1 MRLELISRIMVPNE
15 LLKCRCQADV
25 AVGQVRHL
33 STTQDALLHP
43 LLALETAPR
52 SENSRPLLNILQ
64 KSRQSIGL
72 TRMTWL
78 ITPSCHPTGELTMQQ
93 LNTKTVPV
101 NLAAAIQIVSQ
112 VIRRRK
118 KHDESPTAAADGTK
132 PQPAMEATQRQ
143 PTFN

>member
-1 MRLELISRIMVPNE
+1 
-15 LLKCRCQADV
+15 
-25 AVGQVRHL
+25 
-33 STTQDALLHP
+33 
-43 LLALETAPR
+43 
-52 SENSRPLLNILQ
+52 
-64 KSRQSIGL
+64 
-72 TRMTWL
+72 
-78 ITPSCHPTGELTMQQ
+78 MQQ

-143 PTFN
+143 PTFGSSRFCEKTGSFQAGTQHLLG

>member
-1 MRLELISRIMVPNE
+1 
-15 LLKCRCQADV
+15 
-25 AVGQVRHL
+25 
-33 STTQDALLHP
+33 
-43 LLALETAPR
+43 
-52 SENSRPLLNILQ
+52 
-64 KSRQSIGL
+64 
-72 TRMTWL
+72 
-78 ITPSCHPTGELTMQQ
+78 MQQ

-143 PTFN
+143 PTFAGVPKLGPEPKKSSMT